1 MQTIVAGTQ
10 IDAPRA
16 DVFAFFEHM
25 NDRRYRAWHPEAHR
39 DFRYVSGDRIETG
52 TVAHFEEVV
61 GGDDH
66 SLDAEYTAVVPD
78 HVIEFRLT
86 HPVWRLFLRRVRL
99 EFRDSGRGSHFVQKL
114 FLRSGPIS
122 AHSARIQD
130 ELAVV
135 KQHMDEEG
143 ENLRDIVEND
153 RVDAIDAGSD
163 PAAVGEPSAQRLNVQ
178 TP

>member
-16 DVFAFFEHM
+16 DVFAFFERM

-61 GGDDH
+61 GGDHH
-66 SLDAEYTAVVPD
+66 SFDAEYAAVVPD
-78 HVIEFRLT
+78 RLIEFRLT
-86 HPVWRLFLRRVRL
+86 HPVWRLFLPTVRL

-114 FLRSGPIS
+114 FLRSGPVS
-122 AHSARIQD
+122 AHSARVQD
-130 ELAVV
+130 ELATVHQHVV
-135 KQHMDEEG
+135 EEG
-143 ENLRDIVEND
+143 EYLRDVVEND
-153 RVDAIDAGSD
+153 RIDAIDAGSD
-163 PAAVGEPSAQRLNVQ
+163 PAAVGGPSAQRLNVQ

>member
-1 MQTIVAGTQ
+1 
-10 IDAPRA
+10 
-16 DVFAFFEHM
+16 M

-66 SLDAEYTAVVPD
+66 SLDVEYTTVVPD
-78 HVIEFRLT
+78 RVIEFRLT
-86 HPVWRLFLRRVRL
+86 HPVWRLFLRKVRL
-99 EFRDSGRGSHFVQKL
+99 EFRRSGNGSHFVQKL

-122 AHSARIQD
+122 ARSARIQA
-130 ELAVV
+130 ELDTVQ
-135 KQHMDEEG
+135 QHMDEEG
-143 ENLRDIVEND
+143 EYLRDIVEND
-153 RVDAIDAGSD
+153 RLDAIDAGSES
-163 PAAVGEPSAQRLNVQ
+163 AAVGESSAQRLNVQ